1 MPASSTPRA
10 SAIITSPPSLRKITL
25 KMVAPIITNMIIAVV
40 RVVSFSTER
49 NCFQVSWR
57 EASASRK
64 APKAPSAAASVGVAM
79 PAMIEPSTTR
89 IRIIG
94 AIRSRASRVAAWPR
108 GRRSRAGSGGMV
120 SGLKIARNTR

>member
-1 MPASSTPRA
+1 MV
-10 SAIITSPPSLRKITL
+10 SPPSLRKITL

-40 RVVSFSTER
+40 RVVSFSTAR

-64 APKAPSAAASVGVAM
+64 APSAPSAAASVGVAM

-89 IRIIG
+89 IRSIG
-94 AIRSRASRVAAWPR
+94 ATRSRASRVIAWPN
-108 GRRSRAGSGGMV
+108 GRRSRTGSGGIA
-120 SGLKIARNTR
+120 SGLKIAMKTR